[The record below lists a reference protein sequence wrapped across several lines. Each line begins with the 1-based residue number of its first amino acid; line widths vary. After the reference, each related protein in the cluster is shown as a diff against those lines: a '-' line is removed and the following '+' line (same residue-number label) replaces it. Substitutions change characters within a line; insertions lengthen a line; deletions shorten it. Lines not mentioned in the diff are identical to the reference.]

1 MSQGKLDIEKKED
14 VENAESIDNIK
25 NADVEQGENVNDVRL
40 AVKKKYFKKSDMLVL
55 GICIVA
61 SVLVWLYASNTQ
73 KIAAE
78 KEKEIS
84 KEVIAEAVE
93 SGINKTTEASTDAEK

>member
-1 MSQGKLDIEKKED
+1 
-14 VENAESIDNIK
+14 
-25 NADVEQGENVNDVRL
+25 
-40 AVKKKYFKKSDMLVL
+40 MLVL

-78 KEKEIS
+78 KEKEMS

-93 SGINKTTEASTDAEK
+93 SGINKTTEASTDAQK